1 MDAIQMLLNRR
12 SCRSYTKEQIS
23 DETLKI
29 IIDCGLA
36 APSAMNEQTVKIVV
50 VQEPEKVK
58 FLSELNDKIW
68 QKHTDPFYGAPTV
81 CLILAP
87 KNTEDVKESH
97 KLNQVKDGS
106 LVIGAMQDAAYALG
120 VGSCWINRCKEMLE
134 LPEGKKVLEELGLP
148 NYFGIGCVILGMPD
162 KKRGEKKIKEGR
174 VIRY

>member
-68 QKHTDPFYGAPTV
+68 QQHTDPFYGAPTV

-87 KNTEDVKESH
+87 KNTEDIKESH
-97 KLNQVKDGS
+97 KLNQVKD
-106 LVIGAMQDAAYALG
+106 

-162 KKRGEKKIKEGR
+162 KKLGEKKIKEGR